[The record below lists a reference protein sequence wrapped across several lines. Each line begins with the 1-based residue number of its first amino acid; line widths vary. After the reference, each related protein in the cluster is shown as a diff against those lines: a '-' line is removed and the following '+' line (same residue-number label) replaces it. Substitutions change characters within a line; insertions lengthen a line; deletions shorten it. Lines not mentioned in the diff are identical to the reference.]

1 MYKSYAQMLEQ
12 AASRI
17 NEIMPWEFEDYLSD
31 NPTALLVDVRETYE
45 YEQMRIENAITA
57 PRGIL
62 ENACLWDFYETIPE
76 LASAQ
81 HRPILVICR
90 SGYRSV
96 FAAQSMQSLG
106 FEHVTSLK
114 LGIKGL
120 NDENYPIINTNRVEI
135 DADLADICLNP
146 PIQANQRKP
155 KQ

>member
-12 AASRI
+12 AASRV
-17 NEIMPWEFEDYLSD
+17 NEIMPWEFQDYLSD
-31 NPTALLVDVRETYE
+31 NPTVLLVDVRETFE
-45 YEQMRIENAITA
+45 YEQMRIENSITA

-81 HRPILVICR
+81 HRPILLICR

-96 FAAQSMQSLG
+96 FAALSMQSLG
-106 FEHVTSLK
+106 FESVTSLK

-120 NDENYPIINTNRVEI
+120 NDEDYPIFNANHVKI
-135 DADLADICLNP
+135 DADLADTCLNP
-146 PIQANQRKP
+146 PVQANQRKP
-155 KQ
+155 KR